1 MERSRLVLAFYQES
15 CRAKE
20 LDFFALLSKEHK
32 RVFSYESR
40 TYFLAAVIFVFE
52 ARVSINLMGRQLI
65 PVAVLA
71 VQVSSS
77 GLTKVK

>member
-1 MERSRLVLAFYQES
+1 MEY
-15 CRAKE
+15 
-20 LDFFALLSKEHK
+20 K

-40 TYFLAAVIFVFE
+40 TYFRAAVIFVFE

-77 GLTKVK
+77 GLTKIK